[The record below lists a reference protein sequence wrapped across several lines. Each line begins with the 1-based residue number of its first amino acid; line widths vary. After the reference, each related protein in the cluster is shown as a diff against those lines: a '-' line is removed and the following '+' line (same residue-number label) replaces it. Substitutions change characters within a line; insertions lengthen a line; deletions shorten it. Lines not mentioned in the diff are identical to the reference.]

1 MVLHEVKRE
10 ESVVVCKSTHLSRFT
25 ANDNVQASEPLIEL
39 ITEIE
44 TDSDDDK
51 ESDIYPIMP
60 GFAGLLVLIMIIV
73 VLSELRMN
81 GKIG

>member
-25 ANDNVQASEPLIEL
+25 ANENVTEQTSEPLIEL
-39 ITEIE
+39 ILEIE
-44 TDSDDDK
+44 TDSEDSK

-73 VLSELRMN
+73 AVSECR
-81 GKIG
+81 

>member
-1 MVLHEVKRE
+1 MLHEVKRE
-10 ESVVVCKSTHLSRFT
+10 EGVVVCKSTHLSRFT
-25 ANDNVQASEPLIEL
+25 ANENVTEQASEPLIEL

-60 GFAGLLVLIMIIV
+60 GFACLLILIMIV
-73 VLSELRMN
+73 VALSECR
-81 GKIG
+81 